1 MLLLWSCLLLLV
13 TLYLVVVN
21 KNPKTVDFVV
31 VFAVVVVSVNV
42 VVEALLVVTGYII
55 FS

>member
-1 MLLLWSCLLLLV
+1 MLFLRFCLLLLIS
-13 TLYLVVVN
+13 LYLVVVN
-21 KNPKTVDFVV
+21 KTPKTVDFVV